1 MIRTSLR
8 QTVKSSMYYSPTA
21 QKGGRSIS
29 IFNLCLYFCRPAL
42 ATAQTL
48 SFKGEAFSYFSPM
61 WTRTGESGTE
71 KKYCHISLPSFFKL
85 INHRNKFPPLSL
97 QSIWTRL
104 TLTREGL
111 NNSRLA
117 GVEEEHPPLSLSFYF
132 WSPRLIIFLRN
143 RRQWYLFS
151 LILSLEA

>member
-42 ATAQTL
+42 ATVQTL
-48 SFKGEAFSYFSPM
+48 AFKGEAFSYFSPM
-61 WTRTGESGTE
+61 WTRTRESGIG

-85 INHRNKFPPLSL
+85 INHRNKFSPLSL
-97 QSIWTRL
+97 QSIWTRPHPNK
-104 TLTREGL
+104 RGL
-111 NNSRLA
+111 QQLKTCLCGRRPP
-117 GVEEEHPPLSLSFYF
+117 PPLLFILFLASKAYNFLEE
-132 WSPRLIIFLRN
+132 PTPVIFV
-143 RRQWYLFS
+143 
-151 LILSLEA
+151 